1 MSNYISD
8 SSKTHW
14 MVSNPART
22 TRTGM
27 DGKPFRCPFCL
38 GNEADTPPEVYRIG
52 DGEINKPGWQVRVFA
67 NLFPI
72 TEIHEVVVHSPDHE
86 KNIEDFPLVQ
96 VENILKTYIS
106 RFNTLSEK
114 GKVFIFHNYAL
125 ISGASL
131 VHPHSQITVVPNEIP
146 TVTLPV
152 QPVVNIV
159 EQVGEFVSYCPDYS
173 EWSYEVWIR
182 ISEEGL
188 GTRRLGTSFKN
199 LNEKQISNLAKI
211 LKSTIQKLKKIY
223 GSNPHYSKRAFGYNY
238 YIYTPQ
244 AGSTGSP
251 TGSGMTKQNNAN
263 GQNIVIPAEAGIQ
276 NSGNNW
282 YLRIIP
288 RFMERAGFEL
298 STGIMVNSVEAKRA
312 SEELRKML

>member
-1 MSNYISD
+1 MPNYIHD
-8 SSKTHW
+8 VSKTHW

-27 DGKPFRCPFCL
+27 DGKPFRCPFCS
-38 GNEADTPPEVYRIG
+38 GNEEDTPPEVYRV
-52 DGEINKPGWQVRVFA
+52 GEGEVNKSGWQVRVFA

-72 TEIHEVVVHSPDHE
+72 TEIHEVVAHSPDHE
-86 KNIEDFPLVQ
+86 KNIEDFSLSQ
-96 VENILKTYIS
+96 VENIIKTYIN

-152 QPVVNIV
+152 QPIVNIV
-159 EQVGEFVSYCPDYS
+159 EQIDEFTSYCPEYS
-173 EWSYEVWIR
+173 EWAYETWITQITNNKSQITNELQ
-182 ISEEGL
+182 ISN
-188 GTRRLGTSFKN
+188 FKD
-199 LNEKQISNLAKI
+199 LNENQIKNLAKI
-211 LKSTIQKLKKIY
+211 LQSTILKLKKIHANN
-223 GSNPHYSKRAFGYNY
+223 SHYSKKPFGYNY
-238 YIYTPQ
+238 YIQPY
-244 AGSTGSP
+244 G
-251 TGSGMTKQNNAN
+251 
-263 GQNIVIPAEAGIQ
+263 E
-276 NSGNNW
+276 W

-298 STGIMVNSVEAKRA
+298 STGIMVNSVEAKKA
-312 SEELRKML
+312 SEELKNT